1 MLSDLQ
7 INQAFQIIL
16 KEFPNAGPSLQAQSN
31 FQYLIAVLLSAQTT
45 DKSVNQV
52 TPKLFQQ
59 FPTPQAMATATI
71 SEIEPLIKSI
81 GLYHNKARYLV
92 ACAQNL
98 CQHFNGE
105 VPSVKSQLVTLPGVG
120 TKTANVVLADCFG
133 IPAFAVDTHVSAISK
148 RLHFVSSTA
157 TVNQIERRITNAL
170 PDNLW
175 ISGHHALIELG
186 RKYNFHN
193 EKQIQDLPIVQICDQ
208 WELSNQK

>member
-1 MLSDLQ
+1 LLSDPQ

-105 VPSVKSQLVTLPGVG
+105 VPSVKSELVTLPGVG
-120 TKTANVVLADCFG
+120 TKTANVVLVDCFG

-175 ISGHHALIELG
+175 IRGHHALIELG